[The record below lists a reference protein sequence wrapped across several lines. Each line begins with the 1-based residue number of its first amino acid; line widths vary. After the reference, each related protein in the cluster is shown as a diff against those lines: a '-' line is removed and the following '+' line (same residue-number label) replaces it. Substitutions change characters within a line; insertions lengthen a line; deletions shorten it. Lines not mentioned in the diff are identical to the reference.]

1 MQKHARVCADCGCG
15 LSQYNREDRC
25 AACARV
31 RRFDTQPG
39 PRVPD
44 TVWLAPEVQAAIAAW
59 DFGQASY
66 LIRERAGLRQDDMA
80 HMTGLSQGFLSM
92 LEAGTRRLTNL
103 DKVSKFLRGVG
114 TPDVLLPAPFREQDT
129 RSASAQVL
137 PPGPGP
143 RQIRPITC
151 EPSADLHELA
161 ALAAS
166 QSLQFTEEITKSNV
180 SDVELEELES
190 KIATIATEYVHA
202 PLHPL
207 FNGLLATRDQLFSL
221 LSGHQ
226 PPHQTRELFLLAGA
240 SCLLLAHASQN
251 LGDQDSAIAQIQTAW
266 ALAEQAD
273 HNDLRAWVKGTA
285 ALIAEWSTHRQT
297 ALDYTRQAIRL
308 APTGETR
315 IRISAIEARAAARI
329 GDRDRAE
336 AALQELQRAREQRT
350 GSDGL
355 ARFGGLLTFPA
366 AKQEYYIGGTYA
378 LLGEHH
384 RAETHAAAAIELY
397 ESGPKEHRS
406 YGDEALARLDIVTA
420 RIAAGEVEGAG
431 EQLQPILDLP
441 ANRRIRQLGDAMQG
455 VARLLEHPRLAHSR
469 TARELADATR
479 GYQAIETKPKA
490 LTS

>member
-1 MQKHARVCADCGCG
+1 
-15 LSQYNREDRC
+15 
-25 AACARV
+25 
-31 RRFDTQPG
+31 
-39 PRVPD
+39 
-44 TVWLAPEVQAAIAAW
+44 
-59 DFGQASY
+59 
-66 LIRERAGLRQDDMA
+66 
-80 HMTGLSQGFLSM
+80 MTGLSQGFLSM

-114 TPDVLLPAPFREQDT
+114 TPDVLLPPPFREQDT
-129 RSASAQVL
+129 RSASARVL

-151 EPSADLHELA
+151 EPPADLHELA
-161 ALAAS
+161 ALAAA

-207 FNGLLATRDQLFSL
+207 FNGLLTTRDQLFSL

-226 PPHQTRELFLLAGA
+226 PPRQTRELFLLAGT

-285 ALIAEWSTHRQT
+285 ALIAEWSAHRQT

-336 AALQELQRAREQRT
+336 AALQELQQAREQRT
-350 GSDGL
+350 SPDGL

-455 VARLLEHPRLAHSR
+455 VARLLEHPRLARSR